1 MKGLL
6 IGALMVITSYGAQ
19 SQTMEKEF
27 VNFKMNE
34 YKGKPNVQRF
44 EYRMFP
50 RPIEI
55 KKTRTKV
62 IVVFDR
68 KELEKIQTMNR
79 GKFGRRPM
87 MRPEFSHPQWN
98 K

>member
-19 SQTMEKEF
+19 SQTQT
-27 VNFKMNE
+27 MNE

-50 RPIEI
+50 RPIKI

-79 GKFGRRPM
+79 GRFGRRPM
-87 MRPEFSHPQWN
+87 MRPEFGPQWN
-98 K
+98 R

>member
-6 IGALMVITSYGAQ
+6 IGALMVITSYRAQ
-19 SQTMEKEF
+19 SQT
-27 VNFKMNE
+27 MNE

-50 RPIEI
+50 HPIKI
-55 KKTRTKV
+55 KKNRTKV

-79 GKFGRRPM
+79 GRFGRRPM
-87 MRPEFSHPQWN
+87 MRPEFGPQWN